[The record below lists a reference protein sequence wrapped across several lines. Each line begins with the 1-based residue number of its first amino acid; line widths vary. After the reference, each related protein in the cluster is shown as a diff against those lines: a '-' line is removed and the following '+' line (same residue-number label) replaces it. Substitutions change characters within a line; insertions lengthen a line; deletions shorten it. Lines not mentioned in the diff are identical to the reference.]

1 MNERQIIQAIA
12 GLTATE
18 AKGLIKGIG
27 DDCAVIRKDD
37 SRAWLVT
44 MDTLIDTVHF
54 NRSWHPPE
62 KIGRKAV
69 SVNVSDI
76 AAMGGRPLF
85 ILLSLGL
92 PAGFDKSW
100 FLEFSRGMASACEEY
115 GCCVIGGDTVCSPGG
130 VNLSLTVIGEA
141 EHEAVVYRHGARVG
155 DTLWVSGTLGYA
167 AAGLEVLKNKLM
179 PLPCYAQ
186 LVEAHLNPRA
196 QVELGRSLG
205 SSGLLHAMQDL
216 SDGLATDLA
225 HLCTASQVGATV
237 RSEDLPGR
245 ETLSLF
251 GASSDLDPETLMVSG
266 GEDYQLL
273 FTTGPEHS
281 ARLKEIAATC
291 GQTITA
297 IGIITRGSGVLLST
311 PDSQGGR
318 RETSVSFEGYDHFRG
333 E

>member
-12 GLTATE
+12 GLTATDV
-18 AKGLIKGIG
+18 KGLIKGIG

-37 SRAWLVT
+37 SRAWLIT
-44 MDTLIDTVHF
+44 MDTLIETVHF
-54 NRSWHPPE
+54 DLSWHPPE
-62 KIGRKAV
+62 KLGRKAV

-85 ILLSLGL
+85 ALVSLGL

-100 FLEFSRGMASACEEY
+100 FVDFSQGLTNACEEY

-141 EHEAVVYRHGARVG
+141 EHEAVVFRHGARAG

-167 AAGLEVLKNKLM
+167 AAGLELLKRKLQH
-179 PLPCYAQ
+179 LHGYGQ

-196 QVELGRSLG
+196 QAELGRRLG
-205 SSGLLHAMQDL
+205 SSKLVHAMQDL

-237 RSEDLPGR
+237 CSEKIPGR
-245 ETLSLF
+245 ELLSLMAVST
-251 GASSDLDPETLMVSG
+251 GLDTESLMVSG

-273 FTTGPEHS
+273 FTSPAKH
-281 ARLKEIAATC
+281 AVRLKEIAAEC
-291 GQTITA
+291 GQTISA
-297 IGIITRGSGVLLST
+297 IGTITSERGVRLSS
-311 PDSQGGR
+311 PDPQGGR
-318 RETSVSFEGYDHFRG
+318 RDTIISYEGYDHFRDK
-333 E
+333 